1 MNNSYGASLNIW
13 DALLAVFAH
22 ILIVVTIMILT
33 WWQSQSMPEKPVL
46 KHIEVSIISAEE
58 LQKLQHKQRV
68 KPNHHNRPHITPPI
82 QLKVKPK
89 PLVHINPHLAPKPT
103 LHPKVKPQP
112 KKVHQKVKKIQE
124 APNYDPFAPAQSN
137 SDVAPKK
144 HTKKKP
150 NIAMLMAQQLSQKEI
165 EQYIHRMQRSVQQHW
180 KVPGGIADNIPD
192 PLVEMILKRNGDIVR
207 IRILESSGDPAFDQ
221 TLIAAIHAAA
231 PYNLPQQQFESFRKN
246 QIRFHPL

>member
-33 WWQSQSMPEKPVL
+33 WWQSQSMTEKPVL
-46 KHIEVSIISAEE
+46 KHIEVSVISAEE
-58 LQKLQHKQRV
+58 LQKLQHKQHV
-68 KPNHHNRPHITPPI
+68 KPKHHNRPHITPPI

-89 PLVHINPHLAPKPT
+89 PLVHINPHSAPKPT

-112 KKVHQKVKKIQE
+112 KKVHQKVKKKQE
-124 APNYDPFAPAQSN
+124 DPNYDPFAPAQSN
-137 SDVAPKK
+137 SDAAPKK

-207 IRILESSGDPAFDQ
+207 IRILESSGDPTFDQ